1 MYSTLVDSD
10 YLLITIPP
18 SHYCEKARWALDY
31 ANIPYREERH
41 PPLFHLR
48 ATKLAGRGR
57 STPVLVTED
66 EVLSDSTDI
75 LLYLDAHHG
84 YGWRPYP
91 KDPELRI
98 ETKKLEDLFDIRL
111 GPHTR
116 RLAYYYLL
124 QHKRLFLDSV
134 LAGVGRTECALF
146 RACLPVITRLM
157 RRGMNIT
164 AESAARSLDYVR
176 TVFASVDELLADG
189 RTFLTGDLFS
199 AADLTFAALAAP
211 VVLPKNYGSRLPTLD
226 DVPTELLAMIDEF
239 RASTAGAFA
248 LRIYRDHR

>member
-1 MYSTLVDSD
+1 VSSD

-31 ANIPYREERH
+31 ARIPYREERH

-48 ATKLAGRGR
+48 ATKFSGRGR
-57 STPVLVTED
+57 STPVLVTGD

-75 LLYLDAHHG
+75 LLYLDGHHVD
-84 YGWRPYP
+84 GWRPYP

-98 ETKKLEDLFDIRL
+98 ETKRLEDLFDTRL

-124 QHKRLFLDSV
+124 QHKELFLDSV
-134 LAGVGRTECALF
+134 LDGVGRTESALF
-146 RACLPVITRLM
+146 RAFRPVITRLM

-164 AESAARSLDYVR
+164 EESAERSHEYVR
-176 TVFASVDELLADG
+176 TVFASVDELLTDG
-189 RTFLTGDLFS
+189 RSFLTGDLFS

-211 VVLPKNYGSRLPTLD
+211 VLLPRNYGSRLPALD
-226 DVPTELLAMIDEF
+226 DVPTELLGTIDEF
-239 RASTAGAFA
+239 RTSAAGAFA